1 MRAQDFKGHVVLI
14 TGASSGIGEALAR
27 RFARDGARLV
37 LVARRADRLNALAEE
52 LRRVRPTNQPE
63 APAREL
69 SAPTR
74 NGSCYLD
81 DAADAIVIPADL
93 VEDGAGER
101 ILSQAEAAMGP
112 IDVLVNNAGVGE
124 YGEFAAKDLAA
135 FEHMMR
141 LNMNALVRLTHL
153 ALPGMLARRRGW
165 IMNIASLAGFQPTP
179 YMTVYGA
186 TKAFVKQFSLGLWE
200 EVRRR
205 GVVVTC
211 VCPGPVKTGFFSRGG
226 YETRMKDFTRLAAEA
241 GAVAQTAHRALSRK
255 KPVCVPGRLNALGV
269 FLERF
274 APLSAVTRLAGK
286 VLGPD

>member
-1 MRAQDFKGHVVLI
+1 MRVRDFQDRVVLI

-37 LVARRADRLNALAEE
+37 LVARRADRLGTIAAE
-52 LRRVRPTNQPE
+52 LHKSGGAAE
-63 APAREL
+63 AIA
-69 SAPTR
+69 
-74 NGSCYLD
+74 
-81 DAADAIVIPADL
+81 IPADL
-93 VEDGAGER
+93 VEGGACER
-101 ILSQAEAAMGP
+101 IFSHAERAMGP

-135 FEHMMR
+135 CEHMMR

-153 ALPGMLARRRGW
+153 ALPGMLARCRGW
-165 IMNIASLAGFQPTP
+165 IMNLASLASFQPTP

-186 TKAFVKQFSLGLWE
+186 TKAFVKQFSLGLGE

-211 VCPGPVKTGFFSRGG
+211 ICPGPVKTGFFSRGG

-241 GAVAQTAHRALSRK
+241 DAVAQIAYRALLKK
-255 KPVCVPGRLNALGV
+255 KPLCVPGRLNALGV

-274 APLSAVTRLAGK
+274 APTSALTRAAGRI
-286 VLGPD
+286 LGPS